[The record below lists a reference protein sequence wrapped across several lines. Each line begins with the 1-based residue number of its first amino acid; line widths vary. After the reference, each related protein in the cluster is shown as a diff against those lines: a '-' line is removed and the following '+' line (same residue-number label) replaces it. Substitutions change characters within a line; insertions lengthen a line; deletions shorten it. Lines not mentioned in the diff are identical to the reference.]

1 MRRSFAGAAFLVA
14 AIAASGCGAGSSS
27 LASHARLARPPY
39 VGIACSKGNS
49 KSSAVRCD
57 RVGVAVWL
65 DRDAERVRASIGRHE
80 VQLHRV
86 RPSHWSGTRPSY
98 WMGYLHPAGLDG
110 GALALPGPGGNF
122 WGGKPAVTA
131 PMAID
136 VEGPDG
142 VQVGIHRRITLAPV
156 FG

>member
-1 MRRSFAGAAFLVA
+1 VRRTFTGAAFLAA

-27 LASHARLARPPY
+27 PASHAGLARPPY
-39 VGIACSKGNS
+39 VGIACGIGNS
-49 KSSAVRCD
+49 KSSAESCD

-110 GALALPGPGGNF
+110 GALALPRPGSDL
-122 WGGKPAVTA
+122 WEGKPAVTA
-131 PMAID
+131 PIVIA
-136 VEGPDG
+136 VAGRDG
-142 VQVGIHRRITLAPV
+142 SRITIHRRITLAPG
-156 FG
+156 FA